1 MIRTRK
7 SRRQGARID
16 PRFFIII
23 GVLVAVIGVLLFILL
38 YHGREEITDDG
49 AMMFTLGERN
59 AVLIRDEKV
68 LISSEYARLD
78 YLREEGAEVITGE
91 KLATVYKLGYSDELM
106 QSLLNARED
115 VYRAQMDRIG
125 STKDARL
132 DEMNDVIAGIR
143 ARIEDCVMTG
153 NGENLEQLYWQL
165 DSALKERMEYLRG
178 KVQETEALR
187 ALYKSADDKA
197 ALLETWTETVYAPS
211 YGVVSYY
218 FDGYEEAMNAEKL
231 SMLTPDLINRA
242 VKDKG
247 SAVWTTGDRT
257 RACRVVD
264 NERWFIAFL
273 TKSSDPVRTAE
284 GVEYDV
290 EIKGYGT
297 YKGTA
302 HDPIINGSQVVNV
315 LEFDTD
321 IGELLNVRTATVRIS
336 AAVSGIKVKTEALKI
351 ENGITYIELLRSESH
366 VTMRVDV
373 LAEKD
378 GMVIIRPH
386 EKNET
391 LSPGVR
397 YWNRKRR

>member
-7 SRRQGARID
+7 SRRTGTRID

-38 YHGREEITDDG
+38 YNGKEEITDNG
-49 AMMFTLGERN
+49 SMLYSFGEKN

-68 LISSEYARLD
+68 LITSEYARLD
-78 YLREEGAEVITGE
+78 YLREEGEEVITGE
-91 KLATVYKLGYSDELM
+91 KLATVYKLGYSDELL

-132 DEMNDVIAGIR
+132 DEMNEAISDLR
-143 ARIEDCVMTG
+143 ARIEACVMTDS
-153 NGENLEQLYWQL
+153 GENLEQLYWLL
-165 DSALKERMEYLRG
+165 DSALKERMDYLRD

-197 ALLETWTETVYAPS
+197 ALFETWTETIYAPN

-242 VKDKG
+242 IKDKS

-264 NERWFIAFL
+264 NERWFLAFL
-273 TKSSDPVRTAE
+273 TKSADPVRTAE
-284 GVEYDV
+284 GIEYDV
-290 EIKGYGT
+290 DIKGYGT
-297 YKGTA
+297 YKGKA
-302 HDPIINGSQVVNV
+302 LDPIINGSNVVNI
-315 LEFDTD
+315 LEFDSD
-321 IGELLNVRTATVRIS
+321 IGELLNVRTASVRIS

-366 VTMRVDV
+366 ITMRVDV
-373 LAEKD
+373 LAESD
-378 GMVIIRPH
+378 GTAIIRPH

-397 YWNRKRR
+397 YWNRKR

>member
-38 YHGREEITDDG
+38 YNGKEEITDDG

-264 NERWFIAFL
+264 NERWFVAFL
-273 TKSSDPVRTAE
+273 TKSGELTRTAE
-284 GVEYDV
+284 GVVYDV

-297 YKGTA
+297 YRGTA
-302 HDPIINGSQVVNV
+302 LDPIINGSQVVNI

-321 IGELLNVRTATVRIS
+321 IGELLNVRTASVKVS
-336 AAVSGIKVKTEALKI
+336 AAVSGIKVRSEALKI
-351 ENGITYIELLRSESH
+351 ENGVTYIELLRSESH

-378 GMVIIRPH
+378 GTAIIRPH

>member
-7 SRRQGARID
+7 SKRSGTRVD

-23 GVLVAVIGVLLFILL
+23 GILVAVIGVLLFILL
-38 YHGREEITDDG
+38 YNGKEEITDNG
-49 AMMFTLGERN
+49 AMTYSFSERN

-68 LISSEYARLD
+68 LMSAEYARLD
-78 YLREEGAEVITGE
+78 YLREEGEEVITGE

-106 QSLLNARED
+106 QSLLNAREN
-115 VYRAQMDRIG
+115 VYRVQMDRIG

-132 DEMNDVIAGIR
+132 DEMNEAIAALR
-143 ARIEDCVMTG
+143 ARIEDCVMLG
-153 NGENLEQLYWQL
+153 SGENLEQLYWQL
-165 DSALKERMEYLRG
+165 ESALKERMDYLRD
-178 KVQETEALR
+178 KVQETETLR
-187 ALYKSADDKA
+187 ALYKTADDTA
-197 ALLETWTETVYAPS
+197 ALLETWTETIYAPS

-231 SMLTPDLINRA
+231 SMLTPDLVNRA
-242 VKDKG
+242 IKDKG
-247 SAVWTTGDRT
+247 SAVWTTGDRS

-264 NERWFIAFL
+264 NERWFLAFL
-273 TKSSDPVRTAE
+273 TKSGDLVRTAE

-297 YKGTA
+297 YRGVA
-302 HDPIINGSQVVNV
+302 LDPIINGSQVVNI
-315 LEFDTD
+315 LEFDSD
-321 IGELLNVRTATVRIS
+321 IGELLNVRTASVRIS
-336 AAVSGIKVKTEALKI
+336 AAVSGIKVKSEALKV

-366 VTMRVDV
+366 ITMRVDV
-373 LAEKD
+373 LAED
-378 GMVIIRPH
+378 NGTAIIRPH

-397 YWNRKRR
+397 YWNRKR